1 MIKMDELEFVTQQRR
16 HLHAHRELSSQE
28 YETTEY
34 VAQFLEDIG
43 MTYTRPLET
52 GLITYLPGQ
61 SDRMIAYRAD
71 MDALPIFEENDVPY
85 RSQNDNVMHACG
97 HDGHT
102 TALMLFVQ
110 RCKTLADQNLLPLN
124 IVFIFQPA
132 EETGGGANQLIQAG
146 AFEQYDIEAVFGVH
160 VMPFE
165 EEGKVVI
172 RDEEITASA
181 TEYRFYLN
189 GLSSHVADKEQGH
202 SCGEAL
208 QHVLTQVGQIQ
219 QYHLSGLKRNIVHMG
234 RFEAGEAIN
243 TVPSH
248 GYLEG
253 TIRTY
258 DQADLETVKTQM
270 KKIADSVQL
279 LFNVTCEVVFAEGYP
294 PTYNASSLHPQVE
307 QGLTRAHFEV
317 IDKPTPYLFGE
328 DFSFYS
334 QLAPSYFVFVGTKDV
349 EKGYVTGLHTS
360 HLNFNEHM
368 LIRIAD
374 YYEQLLFV
382 MSEVDP
388 S

>member
-1 MIKMDELEFVTQQRR
+1 MNELEFVTTHRR
-16 HLHAHRELSSQE
+16 HLHQNPELSLHE
-28 YETTEY
+28 YETTTY
-34 VAQFLEDIG
+34 IAAFLDELGIS
-43 MTYTRPLET
+43 YERPLDT
-52 GLITYLPGQ
+52 GLVAYLPGNGEHT
-61 SDRMIAYRAD
+61 IAYRAD
-71 MDALPIFEENDVPY
+71 IDALPIFEENDVAY
-85 RSQNDNVMHACG
+85 KSLTANVMHACG

-102 TALMLFVQ
+102 TALMLFVK
-110 RCKTLADQNLLPLN
+110 RCKAMADQGTLPQS

-132 EETGGGANQLIQAG
+132 EETGGGANRLIRAG
-146 AFEQYDIEAVFGVH
+146 VFKNYDIEAVFGIH

-165 EEGKVVI
+165 NEGKVVI

-208 QHVLTQVGQIQ
+208 QHVLSQVGQIQ
-219 QYHLSGLKRNIVHMG
+219 QYHLNGLKRNIVHMG
-234 RFEAGEAIN
+234 HFEAGEAIN

-258 DQADLETVKTQM
+258 DVHDLEIVKQQM
-270 KKIADSVQL
+270 VKIAESVSL
-279 LFNVTCEVVFAEGYP
+279 LFNVECEVKFEEGYP
-294 PTYNASSLHPQVE
+294 PTYNDPLLRKHVE
-307 QGLTRAHFEV
+307 HGLDNADFEI

-334 QLAPSYFVFVGTKDV
+334 QLAPSYFVFVGVRD
-349 EKGYVTGLHTS
+349 EAKGYVTGLHTA
-360 HLNFNEHM
+360 HLNFNEYM

-374 YYEQLLFV
+374 YYEQLLKSY
-382 MSEVDP
+382 SEVRVQ
-388 S
+388 

>member
-1 MIKMDELEFVTQQRR
+1 MNELEFVTTHRR
-16 HLHAHRELSSQE
+16 HLHQNPELSLHE
-28 YETTEY
+28 YETTTY
-34 VAQFLEDIG
+34 IASFLDELGIS
-43 MTYTRPLET
+43 YERPLDT
-52 GLITYLPGQ
+52 GLVAYLPGNGEHT
-61 SDRMIAYRAD
+61 IAYRAD
-71 MDALPIFEENDVPY
+71 IDALPIFEENDVAY
-85 RSQNDNVMHACG
+85 KSLTDNVMHACG

-102 TALMLFVQ
+102 TALMLFVK
-110 RCKTLADQNLLPLN
+110 RCKAMADQGTLPQS

-132 EETGGGANQLIQAG
+132 EETGGGANRLIRAG
-146 AFEQYDIEAVFGVH
+146 AFKNYEIEAVFGIH

-165 EEGKVVI
+165 NEGKVVI

-208 QHVLTQVGQIQ
+208 QHVLSQVGQIQ
-219 QYHLSGLKRNIVHMG
+219 QYHLNGLKRNIVHMG
-234 RFEAGEAIN
+234 HFEAGEAIN

-258 DQADLETVKTQM
+258 DVHDLEIVKQQM
-270 KKIADSVQL
+270 AKIAESVSL
-279 LFNVTCEVVFAEGYP
+279 LFNVECEVKFEEGYP
-294 PTYNASSLHPQVE
+294 PTYNDPLLRKHVE
-307 QGLTRAHFEV
+307 HGLENADFEI

-334 QLAPSYFVFVGTKDV
+334 QLAPSYFVFVGVRDE

-360 HLNFNEHM
+360 HLNFNEYM

-374 YYEQLLFV
+374 YYEQLLKSY
-382 MSEVDP
+382 SEVRVQ
-388 S
+388 

>member
-1 MIKMDELEFVTQQRR
+1 MNELEFVTTHRR
-16 HLHAHRELSSQE
+16 YLHQHPELSLHE
-28 YETTEY
+28 YKTTEY
-34 VAQFLEDIG
+34 IANFLEELG
-43 MTYTRPLET
+43 VVYQRPLDT
-52 GLITYLPGQ
+52 GIIAYLPGNGEHT
-61 SDRMIAYRAD
+61 IAYRAD
-71 MDALPIFEENDVPY
+71 IDALPIFEENDIDFK
-85 RSQNDNVMHACG
+85 SKTDNVMHACG

-102 TALMLFVQ
+102 TALMLFVK
-110 RCKTLADQNLLPLN
+110 RCKAIADRGELPQN

-132 EETGGGANQLIQAG
+132 EETGGGANQLIRAG
-146 AFEQYDIEAVFGVH
+146 AFSDYPIEAVFGVH

-165 EEGKVVI
+165 NEGRVVI

-189 GLSSHVADKEQGH
+189 GLSSHVADKEQGY

-208 QHVLTQVGQIQ
+208 QHVLGQVGQIQ
-219 QYHLSGLKRNIVHMG
+219 QYHLNGLKRNIVHMG
-234 RFEAGEAIN
+234 HFEAGEAIN

-258 DQADLETVKTQM
+258 DINDLEIVKQQM
-270 KKIADSVQL
+270 TKIAESVKL
-279 LFNVTCEVVFAEGYP
+279 LFNVDCEVKFEEGYP
-294 PTYNASSLHPQVE
+294 PTYNDRNLRKHVE
-307 QGLTRAHFEV
+307 TGLRNAKFEV

-334 QLAPSYFVFVGTKDV
+334 QLAPSYFVFVGVRD
-349 EKGYVTGLHTS
+349 ESKGFVTGLHTS

-374 YYEQLLFV
+374 YYEQILNV
-382 MSEVDP
+382 YSEVRVK
-388 S
+388 

>member
-1 MIKMDELEFVTQQRR
+1 MNELEFVTTHRR
-16 HLHAHRELSSQE
+16 HLHQNPELSLHE
-28 YETTEY
+28 YETTTY
-34 VAQFLEDIG
+34 IAAFLDELGIS
-43 MTYTRPLET
+43 YERPLDT
-52 GLITYLPGQ
+52 GLVAYLPGNGEHT
-61 SDRMIAYRAD
+61 IAYRAD
-71 MDALPIFEENDVPY
+71 IDALPIFEENDVAY
-85 RSQNDNVMHACG
+85 KSLTDNVMHACG

-102 TALMLFVQ
+102 TALMLFVK
-110 RCKTLADQNLLPLN
+110 RCKAMADQGTLPQS

-132 EETGGGANQLIQAG
+132 EETGGGANRLIRAG
-146 AFEQYDIEAVFGVH
+146 AFKNYDIEAVFGIH

-165 EEGKVVI
+165 NEGKVVI

-208 QHVLTQVGQIQ
+208 QHVLSQVGQIQ
-219 QYHLSGLKRNIVHMG
+219 QYHLNGLKRNIVHMG
-234 RFEAGEAIN
+234 YFEAGEAIN

-258 DQADLETVKTQM
+258 DVRDLEIVKQQM
-270 KKIADSVQL
+270 AKIAESVSL
-279 LFNVTCEVVFAEGYP
+279 LFNVECEVKFEEGYP
-294 PTYNASSLHPQVE
+294 PTYNDPLLRKHVE
-307 QGLTRAHFEV
+307 HGLDNADFEI

-334 QLAPSYFVFVGTKDV
+334 QLAPSYFVFVGVRD
-349 EKGYVTGLHTS
+349 EAKGYVTGLHTA
-360 HLNFNEHM
+360 HLNFNEYM

-374 YYEQLLFV
+374 YYEQLLKSY
-382 MSEVDP
+382 SEVRVQ
-388 S
+388 

>member
-1 MIKMDELEFVTQQRR
+1 MNELEFVTTHRR
-16 HLHAHRELSSQE
+16 HLHQNPEISLHE
-28 YETTEY
+28 YETTTY
-34 VAQFLEDIG
+34 IASFLDELGIS
-43 MTYTRPLET
+43 YERPLDT
-52 GLITYLPGQ
+52 GLVAYLPGNGEHT
-61 SDRMIAYRAD
+61 IAYRAD
-71 MDALPIFEENDVPY
+71 IDALPIFEENDVAY
-85 RSQNDNVMHACG
+85 KSLTDNVMHACG

-102 TALMLFVQ
+102 TALMLFVK
-110 RCKTLADQNLLPLN
+110 RCKAMADQGTLPQS

-132 EETGGGANQLIQAG
+132 EETGGGANRLIRAG
-146 AFEQYDIEAVFGVH
+146 AFKNYEIEAVFGIH

-165 EEGKVVI
+165 NEGKVVI

-208 QHVLTQVGQIQ
+208 QHVLSQVGQIQ
-219 QYHLSGLKRNIVHMG
+219 QYHLNGLKRNIVHMG
-234 RFEAGEAIN
+234 HFEAGEAIN

-258 DQADLETVKTQM
+258 DVHDLEIVKQQM
-270 KKIADSVQL
+270 AKIAESVSL
-279 LFNVTCEVVFAEGYP
+279 LFNVECEVKFEEGYP
-294 PTYNASSLHPQVE
+294 PTYNDPLLRKHVE
-307 QGLTRAHFEV
+307 HGLENADFEI

-334 QLAPSYFVFVGTKDV
+334 QLAPSYFVFVGVRDE

-360 HLNFNEHM
+360 HLNFNEYM

-374 YYEQLLFV
+374 YYEQLLKSY
-382 MSEVDP
+382 SEVRVQ
-388 S
+388 